1 MLDANSKRPF
11 GGPDR
16 ESRKMQRV
24 DLEGFAHSK
33 VKLNELFLHW
43 LSLQSSQELITGLLN
58 DVAEGRPLPGIP
70 SACPQSP
77 TASSPTSSP
86 RGLQGA
92 GYSPPP
98 RSPKNFR
105 THANRSAVDHE
116 LMHMGGDGGLRSPPL
131 SPSVLHNRN
140 IARQPLIDSSQVE
153 EKRGRHAN
161 SIPTFFVPKV
171 TVISVGQAEMEL
183 LQLRQAVAPYGQG
196 MDLANFDVVV
206 QDLWKLP
213 KFFNKTMFERIAQ
226 GAEVV
231 TEAQLVQY
239 WRANLQHPDRSVRA
253 FNVIK
258 STGRNVL
265 TKEDFV
271 PFVDDLMKEH
281 PGLQFLK
288 ETPEFQERYGET
300 VVARIFYSVNLH
312 GNGKMTQI
320 EMMNSNLLET
330 MLGVDQQPDI
340 NLVNDYFSY
349 EHFYV
354 IYCKFWELDTDHD
367 FLLSRDDLL
376 RYTNHSLTYRVVERI
391 FGGAPRAL
399 TSGVPDRMGYED
411 FIWFLLSE
419 EEKGTTQAID
429 YWFRC
434 LDMDGDNKL
443 SPPDMLHFYTEQ
455 LHRMECMSQEIV
467 SFEDILCQLS
477 DMICPEI
484 QGEITVKD
492 IKACQMAPC
501 FFNTLFNLNKFL
513 AFEQRDPFTARQEQ
527 ADDMTEWERFARHEY
542 LRLTADEEEGED
554 LMDDLD
560 ADLDYNLYK

>member
-1 MLDANSKRPF
+1 MLDSNSKRPF
-11 GGPDR
+11 GGLDR

-58 DVAEGRPLPGIP
+58 DVAEARPLPGIP

-77 TASSPTSSP
+77 TANSSSPTSP
-86 RGLQGA
+86 RSMQGA
-92 GYSPPP
+92 NYSPPP

-105 THANRSAVDHE
+105 NNANRTADHE
-116 LMHMGGDGGLRSPPL
+116 LMHLGGDALRSPPL

-140 IARQPLIDSSQVE
+140 IARQPLIDSQPE
-153 EKRGRHAN
+153 QKRGRYAN
-161 SIPTFFVPKV
+161 AIPTFFTPKPKV
-171 TVISVGQAEMEL
+171 ISASQADMEL
-183 LQLRQAVAPYGQG
+183 LQLRQAIPPHGPGV
-196 MDLANFDVVV
+196 DLASFGAIA
-206 QDLWKLP
+206 QGLWRFP
-213 KFFNKTMFERIAQ
+213 KFFNKTIFERLAQ
-226 GAEVV
+226 GGDVV

-239 WRANLQHPDRSVRA
+239 WQTNLQHPDPSARA
-253 FNVIK
+253 FNAIK
-258 STGRNVL
+258 SSDRNVL

-271 PFVDDLMKEH
+271 PFVDELMKEH

-312 GNGKMTQI
+312 GNGKMTLS
-320 EMMNSNLLET
+320 EMVNSNLLET

-399 TSGVPDRMGYED
+399 TSGVEDRMGYED

-419 EEKGTTQAID
+419 EEKGTSQAID

-467 SFEDILCQLS
+467 SFEDILCQLT
-477 DMICPEI
+477 DMICPEV
-484 QGEITVKD
+484 QAEITIKD

-560 ADLDYNLYK
+560 GELDYSLYK